1 MSDIFNELI
10 DNICKITNII
20 EFKYFK
26 EFERLWRK
34 KFEIASKE
42 DILFILGENDNSQ
55 MFCFEGV
62 LYGVKIKFDFN
73 IDYLNANFE
82 NCLKLNLITKTNLQN
97 SNGNLR
103 YYTNPCSYTRYSCD
117 VVNYNYPDMDKI
129 YMVALPI
136 VPQEFVI
143 IDGNHRLCKQIYDNK
158 TEIDVYYIS
167 DNYALMSLMSPLQ
180 ICLYAFLFDSSRIVY
195 NLGKIKDGII
205 RNSLYI
211 YNRNSTFFIAFNR

>member
-1 MSDIFNELI
+1 MNDVFNELI
-10 DNICKITNII
+10 DNICKRTNIK

-42 DILFILGENDNSQ
+42 NILFISEETDDSQ
-55 MFCFEGV
+55 MFCYEGV
-62 LYGVKIKFDFN
+62 LYGVKVKFDFN

-82 NCLKLNLITKTNLQN
+82 KCLNLNLIKKTNLQN
-97 SNGNLR
+97 SNGYLH
-103 YYTNPCSYTRYSCD
+103 YYSNPCSYTRYSCED
-117 VVNYNYPDMDKI
+117 VNYNYPDMDKI

-158 TEIDVYYIS
+158 TEIDVYYIF
-167 DNYALMSLMSPLQ
+167 DNYALMSLMKPIQ

-205 RNSLYI
+205 RNRLYI
-211 YNRNSTFFIAFNR
+211 YNHNSTFFIAFNR